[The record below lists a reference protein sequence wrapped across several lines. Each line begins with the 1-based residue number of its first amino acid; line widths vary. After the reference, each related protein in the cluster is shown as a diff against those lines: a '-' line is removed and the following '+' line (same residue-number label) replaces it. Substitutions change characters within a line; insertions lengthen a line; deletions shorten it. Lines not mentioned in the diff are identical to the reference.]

1 MCSGSPTRTLEAEVL
16 TERVRSIKRFEV
28 HIDGS
33 KVMNS
38 HTHLR
43 EQYVFQRHQEFQ
55 REMEQRRL
63 LAGLPRHHRLL
74 ARCLAAKVGGLLMTL
89 RSSLKR
95 LEGSRRASIVT
106 SVASK
111 RRLSRSR
118 RLAAQSSGDSDLR
131 GFTSTQGA
139 RKGYEHE
146 TAGMR

>member
-1 MCSGSPTRTLEAEVL
+1 
-16 TERVRSIKRFEV
+16 
-28 HIDGS
+28 
-33 KVMNS
+33 MNS
-38 HTHLR
+38 NNHLR
-43 EQYVFQRHQEFQ
+43 EQYVFQRYQELQ
-55 REMEQRRL
+55 HEIEQRRL
-63 LAGLPRHHRLL
+63 LSELPRHQFTLVR
-74 ARCLAAKVGGLLMTL
+74 RLAAKVGGLLMMVG
-89 RSSLKR
+89 SSLKR

-146 TAGMR
+146 TAGIR